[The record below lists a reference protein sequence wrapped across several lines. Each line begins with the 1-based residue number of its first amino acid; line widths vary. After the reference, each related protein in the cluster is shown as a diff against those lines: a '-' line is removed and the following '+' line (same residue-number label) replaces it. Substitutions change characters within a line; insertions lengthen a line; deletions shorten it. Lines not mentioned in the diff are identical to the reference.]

1 MTKGFVKLRLGIF
14 KLFAGLLS
22 LFAIALLSACQ
33 LSPLSDSE
41 AHSTASPHPSEPKAS
56 EQHFLEKAL
65 SSHLWQLTAFFGQN
79 IQTTGNTNLQFSPQ
93 NKSVSGSAGC
103 NRYFGSYTLHQNKL
117 TFSQLGST
125 KMMCMDMTEEDA
137 FFKHIGQVNHFKLKD
152 HILTLFDREMPLMQ
166 FTAQALPQKHQ

>member
-22 LFAIALLSACQ
+22 LLAIVLLSACQ

-41 AHSTASPHPSEPKAS
+41 AHSEASPVSNQSENSAKG
-56 EQHFLEKAL
+56 LEKTL

-79 IQTTGNTNLQFSPQ
+79 IQTTGNTNLRFSPQ

-103 NRYFGSYTLHQNKL
+103 NRYFGSYTLQQNNL

-137 FFKHIGQVNHFKLKD
+137 FFKRIGQVNHFQLKD
-152 HILTLFDREMPLMQ
+152 HILTLFDRAMPLMQ